1 MIAPLD
7 SSAGPSGDLRAALA
21 AAVDQYEGTGN
32 VAALM
37 QQLFRISDGAMADA
51 LIAAVEP
58 WRQMPEV
65 AGPIY
70 ERIVDQQPNNPRA
83 LVTLAQAYWL
93 TGRGPDVV
101 GDLATRAIAADPG
114 YRWGWHLWAVTESDP
129 RQRMVRWQ
137 QVVQRFPDDDTARA
151 ALADNA
157 AGVASAEHDTQ
168 AQAVALAAYREL
180 LARASNPEQQ
190 NAVQTAISAIEGWRL

>member
-1 MIAPLD
+1 MGQPV
-7 SSAGPSGDLRAALA
+7 DLRAAIGD
-21 AAVDQYEGTGN
+21 AVHRYEGSGN
-32 VAALM
+32 VAALL
-37 QQLFRISDGAMADA
+37 QALFRICDGAMADA

-65 AGPIY
+65 AGPVY
-70 ERIVDQQPNNPRA
+70 EHVVKEQPNNPRA

-101 GDLATRAIAADPG
+101 GDLANRAIAADPT
-114 YRWGWHLWAVTESDP
+114 YPWGWHLWAVTESDP
-129 RQRMVRWQ
+129 RERMVRWQ

-157 AGVASAEHDTQ
+157 AGVASAEHDTH
-168 AQAVALAAYREL
+168 AQQVALEAFRHL
-180 LARASNPEQQ
+180 LAKATTVEQQ
-190 NAVQTAISAIEGWRL
+190 NAVQTALSAIEGWKL

>member
-7 SSAGPSGDLRAALA
+7 PHAAPPTDLRAALA
-21 AAVDQYEGTGN
+21 STVDQYEATGN

-37 QQLFRISDGAMADA
+37 QSLFRISDGAMADA
-51 LIAAVEP
+51 LITAVEP

-65 AGPIY
+65 AGPVY
-70 ERIVDQQPNNPRA
+70 EHVVRQQPNNPRA

-101 GDLATRAIAADPG
+101 GDLANRAIAADPG

-129 RQRMVRWQ
+129 RQRMNRWQ

-168 AQAVALAAYREL
+168 AQAVALEAYRYL
-180 LARASNPEQQ
+180 LDKATSVEQR

>member
-7 SSAGPSGDLRAALA
+7 PPAGAPTDLRGALA
-21 AAVDQYEGTGN
+21 AAVDQYEASGN

-65 AGPIY
+65 AGPVY
-70 ERIVDQQPNNPRA
+70 EHIVRQQPNNPRA

-101 GDLATRAIAADPG
+101 GDLANRAIAADPS

-129 RQRMVRWQ
+129 RQRMLRWQ

-168 AQAVALAAYREL
+168 AQQVALEAFREL
-180 LARASNPEQQ
+180 LARATTTEQK
-190 NAVQTAISAIEGWRL
+190 NAVQAALSAIEGWKL

>member
-70 ERIVDQQPNNPRA
+70 ERIVDQQPSNPRA

-168 AQAVALAAYREL
+168 AQAIALAAYREL

>member
-114 YRWGWHLWAVTESDP
+114 YRWGWHLWAVTEGDP